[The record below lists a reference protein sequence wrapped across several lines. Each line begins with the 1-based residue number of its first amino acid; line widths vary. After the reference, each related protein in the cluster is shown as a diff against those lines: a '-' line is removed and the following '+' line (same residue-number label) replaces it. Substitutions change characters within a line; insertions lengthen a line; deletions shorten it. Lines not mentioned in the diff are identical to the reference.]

1 VVIFG
6 DIFQKI
12 RDLLQNISFPNIFF
26 AKWQKTITKKS
37 LMQRSDETKL

>member
-12 RDLLQNISFPNIFF
+12 RDLLQNISFQNIFCKM
-26 AKWQKTITKKS
+26 AKNHYQKI
-37 LMQRSDETKL
+37 SDAKE

>member
-12 RDLLQNISFPNIFF
+12 RDLQQNISFQKFF
-26 AKWQKTITKKS
+26 CKMAKNHYQKFTDAK
-37 LMQRSDETKL
+37 E

>member
-12 RDLLQNISFPNIFF
+12 RDLLQNISFPKHIVCKM
-26 AKWQKTITKKS
+26 AKNHYQKITDAKE
-37 LMQRSDETKL
+37 R